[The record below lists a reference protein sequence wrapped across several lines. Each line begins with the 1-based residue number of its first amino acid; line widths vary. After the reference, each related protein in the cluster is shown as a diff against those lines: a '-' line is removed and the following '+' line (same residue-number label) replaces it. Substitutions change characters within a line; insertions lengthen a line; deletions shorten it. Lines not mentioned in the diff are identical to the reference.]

1 MACLI
6 PILSITRKVI
16 EKVPFTA
23 TGSEDG
29 FFTYLSIMPY
39 LFLFK
44 NFDVV
49 VML

>member
-16 EKVPFTA
+16 KKVPFTA

-29 FFTYLSIMPY
+29 FFYISKHYAIS
-39 LFLFK
+39 FFIQE
-44 NFDVV
+44 F
-49 VML
+49 